1 MKKES
6 KEDKGSFLTVFVK
19 LLVLFLLG
27 VLIVFFIVDVYE
39 VSIAYS
45 IVLAF
50 ISLVLFHLFWKNG
63 FFNFLLVA
71 LMAMFT
77 FICTEISFD
86 LNLYVIFLISFFL
99 AFIFGLIYNRFESR
113 GTYAWLLLIGF
124 VVLWIILAFNVLYR
138 DDWLLENYL
147 TIPFVILL
155 LIASKWFK
163 FSKTSYSLI
172 FIYMTLHVIGS
183 HYTYSEVPFGFWLQ
197 NFFGLDRNHYD
208 RIIHFSFGFL
218 LAYPVREVFIR
229 IGNYKGIWALFAPI
243 MLVFGLSCVY
253 ELVEWWVAVK
263 FGGDLGVAYLG
274 TQGDVWDAQKDMFN
288 AGVGSIIAMAITAI
302 IIFSYRRRE
311 YWSELKDS
319 FRVHR
324 GELGEVALQR
334 FSRKK

>member
-6 KEDKGSFLTVFVK
+6 KGDKGSFLTVFVK

-113 GTYAWLLLIGF
+113 
-124 VVLWIILAFNVLYR
+124 
-138 DDWLLENYL
+138 
-147 TIPFVILL
+147 
-155 LIASKWFK
+155 
-163 FSKTSYSLI
+163 
-172 FIYMTLHVIGS
+172 
-183 HYTYSEVPFGFWLQ
+183 
-197 NFFGLDRNHYD
+197 
-208 RIIHFSFGFL
+208 
-218 LAYPVREVFIR
+218 
-229 IGNYKGIWALFAPI
+229 
-243 MLVFGLSCVY
+243 
-253 ELVEWWVAVK
+253 
-263 FGGDLGVAYLG
+263 
-274 TQGDVWDAQKDMFN
+274 
-288 AGVGSIIAMAITAI
+288 
-302 IIFSYRRRE
+302 
-311 YWSELKDS
+311 
-319 FRVHR
+319 
-324 GELGEVALQR
+324 
-334 FSRKK
+334 

>member
-6 KEDKGSFLTVFVK
+6 KESFLAVFVRF
-19 LLVLFLLG
+19 LVLFLLG
-27 VLIVFFIVDVYE
+27 FLMVFFIVDVYE
-39 VSIAYS
+39 ISIVYS
-45 IVLAF
+45 IVLTF
-50 ISLVLFHLFWKNG
+50 ISLVLFYLFWKKG

-71 LMAMFT
+71 LMAIFT
-77 FICTEISFD
+77 FICIEISF
-86 LNLYVIFLISFFL
+86 NLSLFITFLISFFL
-99 AFIFGLIYNRFESR
+99 AFIFGLIYNKFESR
-113 GTYAWLLLIGF
+113 RIYAWLLLVGF

-172 FIYMTLHVIGS
+172 FIYMILHVIGS

-243 MLVFGLSCVY
+243 MLVLGLSCVY

-288 AGVGSIIAMAITAI
+288 AGIGSVIAMAITTL
-302 IIFSYRRRE
+302 IIFSYRGKE
-311 YWSELKDS
+311 YWSELKES

-334 FSRKK
+334 LSREK